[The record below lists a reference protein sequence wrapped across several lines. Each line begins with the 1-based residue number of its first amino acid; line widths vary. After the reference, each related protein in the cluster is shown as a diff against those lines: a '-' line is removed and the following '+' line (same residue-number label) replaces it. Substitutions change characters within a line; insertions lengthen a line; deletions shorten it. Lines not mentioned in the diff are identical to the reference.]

1 MHHGRTAIGL
11 LCAALL
17 LSGCSTTDALTPQV
31 DVGGGL
37 TPSSSPVTE
46 QDLDQMARSQQPVYP
61 SQPQTM
67 AGSQPIAGAALPPPQ
82 PAYGTAPG
90 LSAAPGPGAPPTT
103 LEQQAASLGT
113 ASTGNGSGTPVRQP
127 SGGALLAAPAASTSP
142 APATASPAPQQQASL
157 GAESGNTLRFLPI
170 IGAPLPAVTPLS
182 RQLGAEARARG
193 IAIRSS
199 SDKTAKH
206 VLKGYFSAVAG
217 GGSITITY
225 VWDVL
230 DANGGRLNRIQGQ
243 ESFPGNA
250 TDPWSAVPPSVMQ
263 TIATKTIDAYVNWS
277 AGP

>member
-11 LCAALL
+11 LCVALL
-17 LSGCSTTDALTPQV
+17 LSGCNTTDALTPQV

-37 TPSSSPVTE
+37 TPSSTPVTD
-46 QDLDQMARSQQPVYP
+46 QDLDQMARTQQPVYP
-61 SQPQTM
+61 SQPQAV
-67 AGSQPIAGAALPPPQ
+67 AGGQTVSGAALPPPQ
-82 PAYGTAPG
+82 PTYGN
-90 LSAAPGPGAPPTT
+90 LSASPAPGAPPST
-103 LEQQAASLGT
+103 LEQQAAALDADGQ
-113 ASTGNGSGTPVRQP
+113 GS
-127 SGGALLAAPAASTSP
+127 LAAPAGQTVGGPVLA
-142 APATASPAPQQQASL
+142 APAEAAPPASAAQTPGTAPQQTASL

-199 SDKTAKH
+199 GDKTAKH

-217 GGSITITY
+217 GGSVTITY

>member
-11 LCAALL
+11 LCVALL
-17 LSGCSTTDALTPQV
+17 LSGCNTTDALTPQV

-37 TPSSSPVTE
+37 TPSSTPVTE
-46 QDLDQMARSQQPVYP
+46 QDLDQMARTQQPVYP
-61 SQPQTM
+61 SQPQ
-67 AGSQPIAGAALPPPQ
+67 AVSGSQPIAGAALPPPQ
-82 PAYGTAPG
+82 PTYGNQPVSPA
-90 LSAAPGPGAPPTT
+90 PGAPPST
-103 LEQQAASLGT
+103 LEQQAAALGG
-113 ASTGNGSGTPVRQP
+113 AGGQGSPAPPAPQP
-127 SGGALLAAPAASTSP
+127 SGGPVLAAPAQA
-142 APATASPAPQQQASL
+142 ASPSPSAASGSPPQQTASL

-199 SDKTAKH
+199 GDKTAKH

-250 TDPWSAVPPSVMQ
+250 SDPWSAVPPSVMQ

>member
-1 MHHGRTAIGL
+1 MHHGRTAIGV
-11 LCAALL
+11 LCVALL
-17 LSGCSTTDALTPQV
+17 ASGCNTTDALTPQV

-37 TPSSSPVTE
+37 APSSSPVTDR
-46 QDLDQMARSQQPVYP
+46 DLDQMARTQQPVYP
-61 SQPQTM
+61 SQPQ
-67 AGSQPIAGAALPPPQ
+67 AAVPGQPVASSSLPPPGDAPSY
-82 PAYGTAPG
+82 PASNAT
-90 LSAAPGPGAPPTT
+90 PGPGAPPRT
-103 LEQQAASLGT
+103 LEQQAASLGNG
-113 ASTGNGSGTPVRQP
+113 GNGT
-127 SGGALLAAPAASTSP
+127 LAAPSEPQQSGTSLAAPS
-142 APATASPAPQQQASL
+142 APAPQQPAPQQPAPQQSASL
-157 GAESGNTLRFLPI
+157 SAESGQTLRFLPI

-217 GGSITITY
+217 GGNITITY

-243 ESFPGNA
+243 ETFPGNA
-250 TDPWSAVPPSVMQ
+250 ADPWSAVPPSVMQ
-263 TIATKTIDAYVNWS
+263 TIATKTMDSYVNWS